1 MHLAVLKQSICSCA
15 LCDDFSQELFLLSAE
30 STLIEGAANDKA
42 TRRSRDIRRELIRNR
57 LRFFVAFGCAVLIS
71 RHRRRCGWR
80 ASVALQ

>member
-1 MHLAVLKQSICSCA
+1 
-15 LCDDFSQELFLLSAE
+15 
-30 STLIEGAANDKA
+30 
-42 TRRSRDIRRELIRNR
+42 